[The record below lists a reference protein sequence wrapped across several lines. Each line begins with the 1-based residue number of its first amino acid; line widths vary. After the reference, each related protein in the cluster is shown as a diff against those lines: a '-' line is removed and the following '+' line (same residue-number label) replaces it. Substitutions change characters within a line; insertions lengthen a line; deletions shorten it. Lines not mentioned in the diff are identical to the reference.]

1 MSMFSSNAFLVKIKI
16 ALAAGLVL
24 MMVVGAASYIG
35 NNRLI
40 ETAQSRVRTEDTL
53 VMLERADSG
62 LRTAESTL
70 RQYLLSGSPQDL
82 EEFQRARVEL
92 RAIRA
97 RTLSANVLQEAAEFD
112 ELINQRAQI
121 ANQSIAA
128 RKASGPEAAA
138 AVLGSDASRQLRL
151 RTDGLLENARNREA
165 HKWRDAQAA
174 AEHSAQWAQGFIIAG
189 NLLFA
194 CMLAWMVY
202 VVKHY
207 EHVRK
212 RGEEQLRDREVMSR
226 SITEGMVET
235 VITTTS
241 DDIVLEANAAALQL
255 FGYEK
260 SDLIGRDVSELV
272 PPRFRQQYKDFTSM
286 MREQPETFRISGQEV
301 RAMRKDGSEFMVSVS
316 FSDVQVGGRRL
327 FTALMHD
334 ITESKRISKALRA
347 SESQLRQVTDTVPAL
362 IAYLDTEQRFR
373 FHNRAY
379 EAAFGLSF
387 EQIDGHP
394 LAEVLGPQIYET
406 VREKVE
412 EVLGGKPVRYERTQV
427 TPEGERRH
435 FAMQYFPRYGEGAA
449 KDKVIGFFS
458 MGTDITEL
466 RRIDRM
472 KTEFVSTVSHELRT
486 PLTSIRGSLG
496 LISGGVAGELPAAVK
511 NLVGIAQSN
520 CERLIRLINDIL
532 DSEKIE
538 SGKLRL
544 DLQVVDLRQLVQQAL
559 VANEGFASQHRV
571 DLVLRA
577 PDVALQARVDA
588 DRMTQVLTNLLS
600 NAVKF
605 SPPGSP
611 VEVRLSRSA
620 QRVRVEVVD
629 VGPGIP
635 EEFHGRIFQKFSQA
649 DSSDT
654 RQKGG
659 TGLGLNISRALV
671 EKMDG
676 TIGFSSAEGVGT
688 TFFFEV
694 PEWTNPVPLLQ
705 PVRIQ
710 PAVSTRPRILI
721 CEGDPDVAR
730 LISMMLSKAGFDS
743 DMTHSAEQALACLAA
758 NSYDAVTVD
767 LKLPGQNGVAFIGQL
782 REDERTRHLPVV
794 VISAMAEQGQ
804 LQFNRKPHTVSDWLK
819 KPIDERLLI
828 HSLRRAVVS
837 VDEGKPRVLH
847 VEDDQDIQQITAAIA
862 QDFATFEF
870 ATTLDEARALLRQ
883 HSFDLILLDLSLGSH
898 SGWDLFEDIDALDP
912 RPPVIVF
919 SAGDVNPADGKQA
932 DAVLVKAHTS
942 NTELLNTIQ
951 RVLQIPADSRPT
963 QSQPLI

>member
-1 MSMFSSNAFLVKIKI
+1 MSSSNAFLVKIKI
-16 ALAAGLVL
+16 GLAAGLVL
-24 MMVVGAASYIG
+24 MAVVGAASYTTIS
-35 NNRLI
+35 RLI
-40 ETAQSRVRTEDTL
+40 ETTQSRVRTEDSL
-53 VMLERADSG
+53 VMVERVVSG
-62 LRTAESTL
+62 IKNAEASL
-70 RQYLLSGSPQDL
+70 RQYLLSGDETDQANFEKALADL
-82 EEFQRARVEL
+82 AVTTAKAR
-92 RAIRA
+92 
-97 RTLSANVLQEAAEFD
+97 SANRMPELAELEQLIARRTAVARQTITARKEAGQTQGAAILGAPESRLSRQRTD
-112 ELINQRAQI
+112 EL
-121 ANQSIAA
+121 
-128 RKASGPEAAA
+128 
-138 AVLGSDASRQLRL
+138 
-151 RTDGLLENARNREA
+151 LERARNREA
-165 HKWRDAQAA
+165 RVWEVAQAA
-174 AEHSAQWAQGFIIAG
+174 AERDAAWAQSLIVTGT
-189 NLLFA
+189 LLFFA
-194 CMLAWMVY
+194 MLAWMAY

-207 EHVRK
+207 EHMRE
-212 RGEEQLRDREVMSR
+212 RGEAQLHDSEVMSR
-226 SITEGMVET
+226 SITEGMVES

-260 SDLIGRDVSELV
+260 SELVGRDVSELV

-301 RAMRKDGSEFMVSVS
+301 RAMRKDGSELSVSVS

-394 LAEVLGPQIYET
+394 LVDVLGPQIYET
-406 VREKVE
+406 VREKVQ

-435 FAMQYFPRYGEGAA
+435 FAMQYFPRYGEGTA

-559 VANEGFASQHRV
+559 IANEGFATQHRV
-571 DLVLRA
+571 ELVMRA
-577 PDVALQARVDA
+577 PDDVLQVRIDA

-600 NAVKF
+600 NSVKF

-620 QRVRVEVVD
+620 QRVRAEVVD

-635 EEFHGRIFQKFSQA
+635 EEFHSRIFQKFSQA

-671 EKMDG
+671 EKMGG
-676 TIGFSSAEGVGT
+676 TIGFKSIPGVGT
-688 TFFFEV
+688 TFFFEL

-705 PVRIQ
+705 PVRMQ

-730 LISMMLSKAGFDS
+730 LISMMLGKAGFDS
-743 DMTHSAEQALACLAA
+743 DMTHSAEQAMACLE
-758 NSYDAVTVD
+758 NNTYDAVTVD
-767 LKLPGQNGVAFIGQL
+767 LKLPGQNGVAFIGLL

-819 KPIDERLLI
+819 KPIDEQQLI
-828 HSLRRAVVS
+828 QSLRRAVVS
-837 VDEGKPRVLH
+837 LDEGKPRILH

-862 QDFATFEF
+862 QDFANFEF
-870 ATTLDEARALLRQ
+870 ATTLDGARALLRQ

-919 SAGDVNPADGKQA
+919 SAGDVDPADGKQA

-951 RVLQIPADSRPT
+951 RVLQIPGDPGPT
-963 QSQPLI
+963 QSQPLS